1 MSVNQPAAAA
11 QTERSGLKKIV
22 AASMVGTVVEWY
34 EFFLYATAAS
44 LVFGQF
50 FFPETGS
57 ELDGIIAAFLTYAV
71 GFVARPLGGIVFGHF
86 GDKYGRKKLL
96 QFAIILVGVATFLMG
111 CLPTFDMI
119 GYWAPALLVALRFA
133 QGVAVGGEWGGA
145 VLRVAEHSP
154 NKTRGFWASWPQAA
168 VPIGNLVATV
178 VLLVLSRTL
187 TEEQFLAWGWRIGF
201 WLSVVIVAIGYYV
214 RTRVTDAPIFLEVQ
228 KEVEQSKAVRF
239 GVLEVIKRY
248 PRGVLTAMGLR
259 FAENI
264 MYYLVVTFSITYLV
278 VNEVD
283 TAEIL
288 GYMVIAHIV
297 HMLVIPPIGA
307 LADRIGRKPVY
318 FIGAVLAGTWGF
330 FAFPMFDTKS
340 PAIILLAI
348 CVGLI
353 IHAFMYAS
361 QPAIMSEMFPTR
373 MRYSGVSLGYQVTSI
388 VAGSLAP
395 IIAAALLQRFGSWV
409 PVAIYLAIAAAITLV
424 AVISLR
430 ETKGSSLHELD
441 RIDEARLAED
451 ADVASVR
458 A

>member
-1 MSVNQPAAAA
+1 
-11 QTERSGLKKIV
+11 
-22 AASMVGTVVEWY
+22 
-34 EFFLYATAAS
+34 
-44 LVFGQF
+44 
-50 FFPETGS
+50 
-57 ELDGIIAAFLTYAV
+57 
-71 GFVARPLGGIVFGHF
+71 
-86 GDKYGRKKLL
+86 
-96 QFAIILVGVATFLMG
+96 
-111 CLPTFDMI
+111 
-119 GYWAPALLVALRFA
+119 
-133 QGVAVGGEWGGA
+133 
-145 VLRVAEHSP
+145 
-154 NKTRGFWASWPQAA
+154 
-168 VPIGNLVATV
+168 
-178 VLLVLSRTL
+178 
-187 TEEQFLAWGWRIGF
+187 
-201 WLSVVIVAIGYYV
+201 
-214 RTRVTDAPIFLEVQ
+214 
-228 KEVEQSKAVRF
+228 
-239 GVLEVIKRY
+239 
-248 PRGVLTAMGLR
+248 MGLR

-283 TAEIL
+283 VAEIL

-307 LADRIGRKPVY
+307 LTDRIGRKPVY

-340 PAIILLAI
+340 PVVILLAI
-348 CVGLI
+348 CIGLI

-395 IIAAALLQRFGSWV
+395 IIAAGLLQRFDSWV

-441 RIDEARLAED
+441 RIDEERLAEALPPSPSAPSPD
-451 ADVASVR
+451 EQAPRSF
-458 A
+458 